1 MTKDNEKRVDAIV
14 NTLLTQ
20 FETMSEEMSF
30 ESQLELAQTVLALE
44 QAKTAG
50 NPHVMNWGTVNI
62 HQALDNGEIANTY
75 TNGGKND
82 GT

>member
-1 MTKDNEKRVDAIV
+1 MTKENEKRVDAIV
-14 NTLLTQ
+14 GTLLTQ

-30 ESQLELAQTVLALE
+30 DAQKDLAETILALE
-44 QAKTAG
+44 HSKTVG
-50 NPHVMNWGTVNI
+50 NPHVMNWGTVNV

-75 TNGGKND
+75 TNGGKSN

>member
-1 MTKDNEKRVDAIV
+1 MTENNEKRVDIIIDA
-14 NTLLTQ
+14 LLTQ

-30 ESQLELAQTVLALE
+30 TSQLELAQTILALE

-50 NPHVMNWGTVNI
+50 NPHVMNWGTVNV

-75 TNGGKND
+75 TNGGKSN
-82 GT
+82 GN

>member
-14 NTLLTQ
+14 GTLLTQ
-20 FETMSEEMSF
+20 FETMSEEMTF
-30 ESQLELAQTVLALE
+30 IIQLELAQSILALE

-50 NPHVMNWGTVNI
+50 NPQIMNWGTVNV

-75 TNGGKND
+75 TNGGKSN

>member
-1 MTKDNEKRVDAIV
+1 MTKDNEKRADAIV
-14 NTLLTQ
+14 GTLLTQ

-30 ESQLELAQTVLALE
+30 TSQLELAQTILALE

-50 NPHVMNWGTVNI
+50 NPHVMNWGTVNV

-75 TNGGKND
+75 TNGGKSN
-82 GT
+82 GN

>member
-50 NPHVMNWGTVNI
+50 NPHVMNWGTVNV

>member
-14 NTLLTQ
+14 GTLLTQ

-30 ESQLELAQTVLALE
+30 DVQKDLAETILALE

-50 NPHVMNWGTVNI
+50 NPHVMNWGTVNV
-62 HQALDNGEIANTY
+62 HQVLDNGEIANTY
-75 TNGGKND
+75 TNGGKSN